1 MVSSENHNVLFLEML
16 LWLSGPPKGGERS
29 RGALVFRNWLTS
41 DAAIKANII
50 MNRLC
55 RRAYVARHEPSSHDF
70 SQTSP
75 FRVNLKAQVWRH
87 WYSTLNQM
95 LSEMEPADR
104 SEVLLGP
111 LPGEVSVA
119 GEWFLGVP
127 RYSAAPDVGMRLIQL
142 CTSPDAVMD
151 RLMHGVGL
159 PVQQTF
165 YEKEGESSTGI
176 SPFISLDAQLLL
188 KIIQGAF
195 ERSSFTCY
203 RHYSSILATHLR
215 SVLLLPA
222 TDPVELEAVIRS
234 RLNGLRERLA
244 RVEN

>member
-16 LWLSGPPKGGERS
+16 LGLCGPPKGPDRS
-29 RGALVFRNWLTS
+29 AAVFRNWLTCES
-41 DAAIKANII
+41 AVKASLI

-55 RRAYVARHEPSSHDF
+55 RRAFIARHEPSSHDW

-95 LSEMEPADR
+95 LSEMETADR

-111 LPGEVSVA
+111 LPGKVSVA

-127 RYSAAPDVGMRLIQL
+127 RYSAAPDVGVRLIQL
-142 CTSPDAVMD
+142 CTSPEAVVD

-165 YEKEGESSTGI
+165 YEKEAESSTSI

-195 ERSSFTCY
+195 ERSCFRCY
-203 RHYSSILATHLR
+203 RRYASILATHLR
-215 SVLLLPA
+215 SVLLFSS
-222 TDPVELEAVIRS
+222 TDPAELESVMRS

-244 RVEN
+244 HVEN